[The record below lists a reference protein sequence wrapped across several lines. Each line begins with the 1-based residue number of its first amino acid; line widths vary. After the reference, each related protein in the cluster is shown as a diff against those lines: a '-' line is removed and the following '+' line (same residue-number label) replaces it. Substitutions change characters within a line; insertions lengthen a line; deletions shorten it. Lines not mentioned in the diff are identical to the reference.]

1 MHPTGTPQA
10 QGVPDGLHTW
20 LKISLKENKHNL
32 CTYVYCC
39 TSKPNKCH
47 INIVQI
53 FDYCFFFLKLK
64 LLAMWCVLSALW
76 PKTKSEELSYNQNFM
91 EWIDLDNVNIP
102 LKLKTARKHCTRKLF
117 YKCKSNQR
125 QNIRGAKNYKFQWD
139 YVHFSIN
146 EFIQHQIH
154 GSQQSPKMHCFLSF
168 CPYEMHARQFLT
180 IFFQYCTT
188 KFPLIS
194 KTSIN

>member
-1 MHPTGTPQA
+1 
-10 QGVPDGLHTW
+10 
-20 LKISLKENKHNL
+20 
-32 CTYVYCC
+32 
-39 TSKPNKCH
+39 
-47 INIVQI
+47 
-53 FDYCFFFLKLK
+53 
-64 LLAMWCVLSALW
+64 MWCVLSALW

-139 YVHFSIN
+139 YVHFRIN

-168 CPYEMHARQFLT
+168 CPYEMHAGQFLT
-180 IFFQYCTT
+180 IFFSVLYNQIPSHFQNFNKLINGIWEILSPTWTRFLIHMLTT
-188 KFPLIS
+188 KFKLL
-194 KTSIN
+194 SINHFIETNKSNAMDLEHWV